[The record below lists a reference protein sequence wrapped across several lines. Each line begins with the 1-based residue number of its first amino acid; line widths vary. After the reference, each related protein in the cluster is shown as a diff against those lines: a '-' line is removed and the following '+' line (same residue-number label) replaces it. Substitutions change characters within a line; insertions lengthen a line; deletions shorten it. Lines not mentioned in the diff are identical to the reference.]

1 MNNSGDAA
9 EQVVRLSLEG
19 AELAAKI
26 TGAGAKELAVLLY
39 AILKDQT
46 KTKGKTRLTSL
57 LKSGKELKVFAV
69 RNQDVEKFCHAAKQY
84 GVLYCVLREKNV
96 KDGVTDVMVRSEDAS
111 KVNRIFERFNLLTVD
126 RAELRSEIAQGEPVV
141 DEEKSLVDEMLSPAP
156 AQEEQENPIMGRIE
170 VSRNPSAPSSEKIT
184 DIPDYRY
191 TDDTRPSVRLQLREL
206 ELEKRRKQ
214 PDAEK
219 KRRRNIIHIFGR
231 KERNHELR

>member
-9 EQVVRLSLEG
+9 EQIVRLSLEG
-19 AELAAKI
+19 AEVAAKI

-39 AILKDQT
+39 AILKDQN

-126 RAELRSEIAQGEPVV
+126 RAELRSEIAQGEPAV
-141 DEEKSLVDEMLSPAP
+141 DEERSLVDEMLSPAP
-156 AQEEQENPIMGRIE
+156 AQEEQENPIMGRTA
-170 VSRNPSAPSSEKIT
+170 VSRNPSEPSYEKT
-184 DIPDYRY
+184 MDIRDYRY
-191 TDDTRPSVRLQLREL
+191 SDDTRLSVRLQLREL
-206 ELEKRRKQ
+206 ELEKRRK
-214 PDAEK
+214 PKDTEK
-219 KRRRNIIHIFGR
+219 KQHRNGIGVFGR
-231 KERNHELR
+231 KDRNHESR